1 MSTALRQDDYY
12 ITPEQ
17 YLAAERLSDVKHEY
31 IAGRVFAMAGASRRH
46 NAIGVNIL
54 RELSNQL
61 RGKKCQPFGSDM
73 RLRIR
78 TNSASFYYYPD
89 VTVDCS
95 GSEENEV
102 DEPAVIFEVLSHAT
116 ERVDN
121 GEKLYHYRSIQSL
134 QVYVQ
139 VDQISAAVTVYR
151 RMGPDWGIQ
160 FLGKMDAVLDLP
172 EIECRLPLAAIYER
186 VFTELPIDPNS

>member
-1 MSTALRQDDYY
+1 MSTALHHDDYY

-17 YLAAERLSDVKHEY
+17 YLATEELSDVKHEY
-31 IAGRVFAMAGASRRH
+31 VGGKVFAMAGASRHH

-61 RGKKCQPFGSDM
+61 RGKKCQPYGSDM

-78 TNSASFYYYPD
+78 TATASFYYYPD

-102 DEPAVIFEVLSHAT
+102 EEPTVIFEVLSEAT
-116 ERVDN
+116 ARVDN
-121 GEKLYHYRSIQSL
+121 GEKLFHYRSIPL
-134 QVYVQ
+134 LRAYVL
-139 VDQISAAVTVYR
+139 VDQASTAVTVYH
-151 RMGPDWGIQ
+151 RMGPDWGVQ
-160 FLGKMDAVLDLP
+160 FLGKMEAVLELP
-172 EIECRLPLAAIYER
+172 EIECRLPLSAIYER
-186 VFTELPIDPNS
+186 VFTPDS